1 MKPESYILCHDCDN
15 GTEALRGLVD
25 FCNGH
30 GITDV
35 RAFGG
40 TDMKMIIL
48 TGPVSSH

>member
-1 MKPESYILCHDCDN
+1 MDSVDLKFDVVN
-15 GTEALRGLVD
+15 GGTEALRGLVD